1 MQSLRCHRYYRD
13 KDKPVPK
20 QEQPYFRY
28 GDVTMKNLS
37 AITILTFG
45 LCLTA
50 NADICKWADGYG
62 KTHIVNTNT
71 PIYTWLDE
79 YGKVHYSDRPEH
91 ESAASVELVRHS
103 TGDLVDTE
111 GANGSAVASRGK
123 EIDPNEPVDERIE
136 RKMPMRI
143 IAS

>member
-1 MQSLRCHRYYRD
+1 
-13 KDKPVPK
+13 
-20 QEQPYFRY
+20 
-28 GDVTMKNLS
+28 MKNLS
-37 AITILTFG
+37 AIIILTFG
-45 LCLTA
+45 LCLTE
-50 NADICKWADGYG
+50 NADICEWVDGYG
-62 KTHIVNTNT
+62 KTHFVNTNT

-123 EIDPNEPVDERIE
+123 EIDPNEPVGKRIE

-143 IAS
+143 IAI